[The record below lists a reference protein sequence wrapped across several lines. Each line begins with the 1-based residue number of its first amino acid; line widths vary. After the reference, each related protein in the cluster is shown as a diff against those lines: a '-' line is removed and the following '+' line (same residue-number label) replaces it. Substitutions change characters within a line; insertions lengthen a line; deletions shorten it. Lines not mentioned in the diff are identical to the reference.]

1 MGIICVPRNNA
12 QTVCDRLIKGG
23 VKGIWNFAPV
33 DLSIP
38 EDVTVE
44 NVHLS
49 ESLLTLI
56 YLLHDQQN

>member
-38 EDVTVE
+38 EDE
-44 NVHLS
+44 R
-49 ESLLTLI
+49 
-56 YLLHDQQN
+56 